1 MNMEAKI
8 RRLEDNLITLGTGV
22 VLFAVWTIVRYMLT
36 LYSEGLRQAAASYQE
51 EGTAVYVISYALM
64 MSDFLLRCFV
74 GFSARAEGMGSK
86 KGNGYVF
93 WACILLLLY
102 VLSVLIEIFLIF
114 VFADDILNMIITMF
128 IDATSAFFTADLIF
142 SAVSVRKLR
151 KKKEAL

>member
-1 MNMEAKI
+1 MEAKI

-22 VLFAVWTIVRYMLT
+22 VLFAVWTIVKYMLT

-86 KGNGYVF
+86 KGNGYIL
-93 WACILLLLY
+93 WACVLLFLY
-102 VLSVLIEIFLIF
+102 ALSVLLEAVFFFFLAED
-114 VFADDILNMIITMF
+114 VLNMIITMF

-151 KKKEAL
+151 SQREAL